1 MKYLESL
8 MCLSWIARIS
18 LHSFRLLSTLVQHC
32 RIKSF
37 LEGKKLVF
45 RVLKSEEKFR
55 SAEELLR

>member
-1 MKYLESL
+1 MSQLDSEE
-8 MCLSWIARIS
+8 IS
-18 LHSFRLLSTLVQHC
+18 ALLSPALVQHC